1 MMLKVSEVLPIPVIA
16 KIRNLIE
23 AADWSD
29 APGRPGTP
37 GRNNR
42 QLHEDGKAARAARA
56 LVMEGL
62 SQSAMFVTAAL
73 PRNIF
78 PPLFNRY
85 EGGANDYAKHIDA
98 AVRTWAPAGT
108 HIRADLAATLFLSD
122 PREYEGG
129 ELIVEDGYGVQSVK
143 LRPGELFLYPASN
156 VHAVLPVTRGAR
168 LACVFWV
175 ESMVR
180 DGEQRRLLYELDM
193 SILAL
198 RARRGDDAEL
208 QRLTGCYNNL
218 MRMWATP

>member
-1 MMLKVSEVLPIPVIA
+1 MMLRVPEVLSAQAIA
-16 KIRNLIE
+16 RVRSIIDT
-23 AADWSD
+23 ADWS
-29 APGRPGTP
+29 AGVNTLTP

-42 QLHEDGKAARAARA
+42 QLPEDGKAARAARA
-56 LVMEGL
+56 LVLDGL
-62 SQSAMFVTAAL
+62 SQSAMFVTGTL

-85 EGGANDYAKHIDA
+85 DGAANDYGKHVDS

-108 HIRADLAATLFLSD
+108 HLRSDIAATLFLSD

-129 ELIVEDGYGVQSVK
+129 ELVIEEAYGAQTIK
-143 LRPGELFLYPASN
+143 LRAGELILYPASK
-156 VHAVLPVTRGAR
+156 VHAILPVTRGSR
-168 LACVFWV
+168 LAAVFWV

-180 DGEQRRLLYELDM
+180 DDEQRRLLYELDM

-198 RARRGDDAEL
+198 RGRHGDNAEL

-218 MRMWATP
+218 LRMWATP